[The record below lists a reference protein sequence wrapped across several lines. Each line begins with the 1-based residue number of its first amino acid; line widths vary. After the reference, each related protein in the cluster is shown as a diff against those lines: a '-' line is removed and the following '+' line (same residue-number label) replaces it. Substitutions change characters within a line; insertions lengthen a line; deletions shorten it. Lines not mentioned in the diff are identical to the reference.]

1 METKFNI
8 NREKVS
14 DQEIES
20 RKDFDA
26 LVKKFKEQSLQDAKT
41 RKRLPKL
48 RKFVYTTIIAGLLVV
63 CTVSINE
70 LTKDTSNDKI
80 ATNVTPKNI
89 IEDKSTNAFIKP
101 IVKHVKPDYS
111 KYKVN
116 ASKGGVIK
124 HTTQSK
130 ITIPQLAFVK
140 KDGKE
145 ITGEVEIHYKEMHT
159 IADVLVSGIPMR
171 YDSAGQKQNFE
182 SAGMIDIKGF
192 QNGEEVFIKPG
203 KNLDVDMV
211 STKTGS
217 QFNLYYLDT
226 VAKEWKYLGK
236 DKVMP
241 LVSHSGETNSVID
254 HTNMEVSKEVKIITE
269 NIQKLDEKIVKVTE
283 QKEIKIAALPSPVE
297 PKKPVASN
305 KARKQF
311 VLDVDFK
318 QFPEL
323 KSFEGCVF
331 EVGEENKHYTAEFN
345 KIQWSDA
352 LITAGT
358 EKGKNYTLNLT
369 SGYRKEKLIVYPVF
383 TGKKLDEQNAL
394 YASKL
399 KEYDLALD
407 IRKEKEAKIQENF
420 KNELAKIEAERK
432 NWEAKLA
439 AEKQQKKDNATSELL
454 GTVKNGGTDLD
465 LKVRRLYQ
473 VNNFGVYNSDCA
485 RPFPQGIT
493 TEAEF
498 VTKNSILRPATIFLV
513 SHTNNMLY
521 TYTLKDA
528 ENFKYDPKCEYTMLT
543 SLNNTLYVCDKA
555 SFSAANKTPDKTT
568 FTFIAMP
575 MDVADAEELRKKL
588 GV

>member
-48 RKFVYTTIIAGLLVV
+48 RKFVYTTIIAGFLVV

-101 IVKHVKPDYS
+101 IVKHAKSDYS

-130 ITIPQLAFVK
+130 ITIPQAAFVK

-217 QFNLYYLDT
+217 HFNMYYLDT
-226 VAKEWKYLGK
+226 IAKEWKYIGK
-236 DKVMP
+236 DKIVP
-241 LVSHSGETNSVID
+241 LSNDVVHATNASA
-254 HTNMEVSKEVKIITE
+254 EPVSKEVKVITE
-269 NIQKLDEKIVKVTE
+269 NIQKLDDKIVKVTE
-283 QKEIKIAALPSPVE
+283 QKETKIAALPTPAE
-297 PKKPVASN
+297 PKKPVLAN

-311 VLDVDFK
+311 VLDVDFN
-318 QFPEL
+318 QYPEL
-323 KSFEGCVF
+323 KSFDGCVF
-331 EVGEENKHYTAEFN
+331 EVGEENTHYTNEFN

-352 LITAGT
+352 VISAGT
-358 EKGKNYTLNLT
+358 QKGKNYTLNLT

-383 TGKKLDEQNAL
+383 TGKKLEEQTAL
-394 YASKL
+394 YNSKL
-399 KEYDLALD
+399 KEYSLALEV
-407 IRKEKEAKIQENF
+407 RKDKEAKIEESF
-420 KNELAKIEAERK
+420 KNELAKIEEERK
-432 NWEAKLA
+432 NWVAKLD
-439 AEKQQKKDNATSELL
+439 AEKKQKKDAAASELL
-454 GTVKNGGTDLD
+454 GSMKNGGTDLD

-498 VTKNSILRPATIFLV
+498 VSDNSVLRPATIFLI
-513 SHTNNMLY
+513 SHSNNMLY

-528 ENFKYDPKCEYTMLT
+528 ENFKYDPKVSYTMLT
-543 SLNNTLYVCDKA
+543 TLNDKLYVCDKA
-555 SFSAANKTPDKTT
+555 SFSAATKTPDKTT
-568 FTFIAMP
+568 FTFVQMP

>member
-101 IVKHVKPDYS
+101 IVKHTKSDYS

-116 ASKGGVIK
+116 ASKGGVINHPTK
-124 HTTQSK
+124 SK
-130 ITIPQLAFVK
+130 ITIPQSAFVK

-203 KNLDVDMV
+203 KNLNVDMV

-226 VAKEWKYLGK
+226 VAKEWKYIGK
-236 DKVMP
+236 DKVVP
-241 LVSHSGETNSVID
+241 LNNDASHISIIAETA
-254 HTNMEVSKEVKIITE
+254 VSKEVKVISE
-269 NIQKLDEKIVKVTE
+269 NIQKLDEKIVQVTE
-283 QKEIKIAALPSPVE
+283 QKETKIAALPNPVE

-311 VLDVDFK
+311 VLDVDYK
-318 QFPEL
+318 QYPEL
-323 KSFEGCVF
+323 KSFDGCVF
-331 EVGEENKHYTAEFN
+331 EVGEENTHYSNEFN
-345 KIQWSDA
+345 LIQWSDA
-352 LITAGT
+352 IITAGT
-358 EKGKNYTLNLT
+358 QKGKNYTLNLT
-369 SGYRKEKLIVYPVF
+369 AGYRKEKLIVYPVF

-394 YASKL
+394 YNSKL
-399 KEYDLALD
+399 KEYSLALD
-407 IRKEKEAKIQENF
+407 VRKEKEKKIQEEF
-420 KNELAKIEAERK
+420 QNELAKIEAERK
-432 NWEAKLA
+432 SWEAKLA
-439 AEKQQKKDNATSELL
+439 AETQQKKDNATSELL

-555 SFSAANKTPDKTT
+555 SFSAATKTPEKTT
-568 FTFIAMP
+568 FTFVQMP

>member
-101 IVKHVKPDYS
+101 IVKHTKSDYS

-116 ASKGGVIK
+116 ASKGGVINHPTK
-124 HTTQSK
+124 SK
-130 ITIPQLAFVK
+130 ITIPQSAFVK

-226 VAKEWKYLGK
+226 IAKAWKYIGK
-236 DKVMP
+236 DKIVP
-241 LVSHSGETNSVID
+241 LTNDVVHVTTPSEVP
-254 HTNMEVSKEVKIITE
+254 VSKEVKVITE
-269 NIQKLDEKIVKVTE
+269 NIKKLDEKIVKVTE
-283 QKEIKIAALPSPVE
+283 QKETKIAALPTPVE
-297 PKKPVASN
+297 PKKPVVAN

-311 VLDVDFK
+311 VLDVDFN
-318 QFPEL
+318 QYPEL
-323 KSFEGCVF
+323 KSFDGCVF
-331 EVGEENKHYTAEFN
+331 EVGEENTHYTSEFN
-345 KIQWSDA
+345 QIKWSDA
-352 LITAGT
+352 IITAGT
-358 EKGKNYTLNLT
+358 QKGKNYTLNLT

-383 TGKKLDEQNAL
+383 TGKKLEEQTAL
-394 YASKL
+394 YNSKL
-399 KEYDLALD
+399 KEYSLALD
-407 IRKEKEAKIQENF
+407 VRKEKEAKIQENF
-420 KNELAKIEAERK
+420 KNELAKIEEERK
-432 NWEAKLA
+432 SWEAKLA
-439 AEKQQKKDNATSELL
+439 AEKQQKKDAATSELL
-454 GTVKNGGTDLD
+454 GSVKNGGTDLD

-498 VTKNSILRPATIFLV
+498 VSDNSILRPATIFLI
-513 SHTNNMLY
+513 SHSNNMLY
-521 TYTLKDA
+521 TYTLADA
-528 ENFKYDPKCEYTMLT
+528 ENFKYDPKCSYTMLT
-543 SLNNTLYVCDKA
+543 SLNNKLYVCDKA
-555 SFSAANKTPDKTT
+555 SFSAANKTPEKTT
-568 FTFIAMP
+568 FTFVQMP

>member
-101 IVKHVKPDYS
+101 IVKHTKSDYS

-116 ASKGGVIK
+116 ASKGGVINHPTK
-124 HTTQSK
+124 SK
-130 ITIPQLAFVK
+130 ITIPQSAFVK

-203 KNLDVDMV
+203 KNLNVDMV

-226 VAKEWKYLGK
+226 VAKEWKYIGK
-236 DKVMP
+236 DKVVP
-241 LVSHSGETNSVID
+241 LNNDASHISIIAETA
-254 HTNMEVSKEVKIITE
+254 VSKEVKVISE
-269 NIQKLDEKIVKVTE
+269 NIQKLDEKIVQVTE
-283 QKEIKIAALPSPVE
+283 QKETKIAALPNPVE

-311 VLDVDFK
+311 VLDVDYK
-318 QFPEL
+318 QYPEL
-323 KSFEGCVF
+323 KSFDGCVF
-331 EVGEENKHYTAEFN
+331 EVGEENTHYSNEFN
-345 KIQWSDA
+345 LIQWSDA
-352 LITAGT
+352 IITAGT
-358 EKGKNYTLNLT
+358 QKRKNYTLNLT
-369 SGYRKEKLIVYPVF
+369 AGYRKEKLIVYPVF

-394 YASKL
+394 YNSKL
-399 KEYDLALD
+399 KEYSLALD
-407 IRKEKEAKIQENF
+407 VRKEKEKKIQEEF
-420 KNELAKIEAERK
+420 QNELAKIEAERK
-432 NWEAKLA
+432 SWEAKLA
-439 AEKQQKKDNATSELL
+439 AETQQKKDNATSELL

-555 SFSAANKTPDKTT
+555 SFSAATKTPEKTT
-568 FTFIAMP
+568 FTFVQMP

>member
-101 IVKHVKPDYS
+101 IVKHTKSDYS

-116 ASKGGVIK
+116 ASKGGVINHPTK
-124 HTTQSK
+124 SK
-130 ITIPQLAFVK
+130 ITIPQSAFVK

-226 VAKEWKYLGK
+226 IAKAWKYIGK
-236 DKVMP
+236 DKIVP
-241 LVSHSGETNSVID
+241 LTNDVVHVTTPSEVP
-254 HTNMEVSKEVKIITE
+254 VSKEVKVITE
-269 NIQKLDEKIVKVTE
+269 NIKKLDEKIVKVTE
-283 QKEIKIAALPSPVE
+283 QKETKIAALPTPVE
-297 PKKPVASN
+297 PKKPVVAN

-311 VLDVDFK
+311 VLDVDFN
-318 QFPEL
+318 QYPEL
-323 KSFEGCVF
+323 KSFDGCVF
-331 EVGEENKHYTAEFN
+331 EVGEENTHYTSEFN
-345 KIQWSDA
+345 QIKWSDA
-352 LITAGT
+352 IITAGT
-358 EKGKNYTLNLT
+358 QKGKNYTLNLT

-383 TGKKLDEQNAL
+383 TGKKLEEQTAL
-394 YASKL
+394 YNSKL
-399 KEYDLALD
+399 KEYSLALD
-407 IRKEKEAKIQENF
+407 VRKDKEAKIQENF
-420 KNELAKIEAERK
+420 KNELAKIEEERK
-432 NWEAKLA
+432 SWEAKLA
-439 AEKQQKKDNATSELL
+439 AEKQQKKDAATSELL
-454 GTVKNGGTDLD
+454 GSVKNGGTDLD

-498 VTKNSILRPATIFLV
+498 VSDNSILRPATIFLI
-513 SHTNNMLY
+513 SHSNNMLY
-521 TYTLKDA
+521 TYTLADA
-528 ENFKYDPKCEYTMLT
+528 ENFKYDPKCSYTMLT
-543 SLNNTLYVCDKA
+543 SLNNKLYVCDKA
-555 SFSAANKTPDKTT
+555 SFSAANKTPEKTT
-568 FTFIAMP
+568 FTFVQMP